1 MNPDLKEAFSK
12 IKPTCD
18 LVMVRPSAQSIAS
31 FTEKL
36 TGVKKEVIQDLQ
48 QYMLFPFITHIKSNE
63 IE

>member
-12 IKPTCD
+12 IKPICD